1 MMLLNDLISRKM
13 ALESQ
18 WNSMYTTQGV
28 YTVEMK
34 ALEDQINQIKSRLV
48 LEDIQKAKTF
58 R

>member
-1 MMLLNDLISRKM
+1 MMLLNELISRKM

-34 ALEDQINQIKSRLV
+34 ALENQIDQIKSRLV
-48 LEDIQKAKTF
+48 LEDIHKAKNS